1 MENEKKKVEETLSA
15 EPGEMVLSD
24 TATSGGLSWTNTEQ
38 MKFQWKIATLMAKGN
53 AIPDRF
59 KNNPGDIIIAI
70 DIASRSN
77 QPLSMILN
85 NMYSVY
91 GSIGFSGQY
100 AISAVNNSGKF
111 TPLKFIETNNGGGGM
126 IAVATRIADGEL
138 CKSEE
143 ITMEL
148 AKTEGWSTK
157 NGSKW
162 KSFPKQ
168 MMKYRAASF
177 FVRAYCPELLY
188 GYQTV
193 EELQDIKG
201 DEVADKNVVTINL
214 ESEDK

>member
-1 MENEKKKVEETLSA
+1 MNNNEPKITQEAEIDGAAETALSTVA
-15 EPGEMVLSD
+15 
-24 TATSGGLSWTNTEQ
+24 SGGLMWTDTAQ
-38 MKFQWKIATLMAKGN
+38 MKFQYKFATMLAKGN

-59 KNNPGDIIIAI
+59 KNNPGDVIIAI

-100 AISAVNNSGKF
+100 AISAINNSGKF

-126 IAVATRIADGEL
+126 IAVATRLADGEL

-148 AKTEGWSTK
+148 AKNEGWSTK

-168 MMKYRAASF
+168 MMRYRAASF
-177 FVRAYCPELLY
+177 FVRAFCPELLY

-193 EELQDIKG
+193 EELQDVKG
-201 DEVADKNVVTINL
+201 DETADKNIVTVNL
-214 ESEDK
+214 ESE